1 MKQDTLTVKCR
12 VYDASAFCILYAANE
27 KPQKLPSRNIKRYPV
42 VWGEKENL
50 RIQTKTKYILAV

>member
-1 MKQDTLTVKCR
+1 MMHRRSVFATLQMKNPK
-12 VYDASAFCILYAANE
+12 
-27 KPQKLPSRNIKRYPV
+27 KLPSRNIKRYPV